1 MVSFVRFTFFRLQI
15 FTFFVSIYK
24 ELLEP
29 TFSGCLTV
37 LDNLCEAFGCSVI
50 IDLIDFISTNFG
62 FSKSFG

>member
-15 FTFFVSIYK
+15 FTFSVSIYK

-29 TFSGCLTV
+29 TFSGCHTV

-50 IDLIDFISTNFG
+50 IDFISTIFG